1 MDKTPPTWGGIT
13 RERPL
18 IVLQTNN
25 RFNDS
30 DEQFGGPSNPLE
42 EARAHGREAVRAWN
56 EALPDELKPFC
67 HMQIELRVQNHQ
79 ARYDR
84 FRALFDELQQADVP
98 ANFQFADPHDQ
109 YVFDPEYAEKLLREY
124 PCIQSMTL
132 TEINYEHY
140 RSFNV
145 PRYVVSPEARYAMDI
160 IEMAGRHG
168 KYLSISLQGLKW
180 MHIGAD
186 VLNQPLLE
194 KIREYGAYVLPV
206 NEHIGPQ
213 HLPRQTSVWGIW
225 MAGITEHW
233 GVEPQSWWFE
243 NARMI
248 TPGVFGQYQAD
259 NTRGMPPQLYRAMI
273 LQGALLGAAVYQ
285 FEPFWDLFDYDNARC
300 WRDVIAPTLLEVI
313 QRRLIPD
320 KEELFEKAK
329 VAYQYQAARDINEF
343 HENLRDVDW
352 IHEEGHLAR
361 AAYGL
366 WERFLEHELIPNKDR
381 YFFIPLLP
389 PATSPE
395 ILERF
400 EHVIRPGECDSEQ
413 AYQSLLDKY
422 YPPKNTGTAWVCGV
436 HGHTYVMQSHENL
449 YEQQTYRVELP
460 TAVRGAHAEWT
471 DAGLLLRWPE
481 DAGATEYLVYRW
493 QGGTMPEVLRARQAE
508 FLDGEAE
515 KGKEYVYAVHARTS
529 SREVVEGT
537 VNYLDY
543 LVFSETVSAPAEL
556 IRVNSEGMSQ
566 LQSLGQPKDDRPVQQ
581 EVYPAFEGAEGPH
594 REIAGEIVQRID
606 MFKAAY
612 DAADGRKLT
621 ALYAEKY
628 QDPNGYRL
636 EYAGRAWK
644 WWFFRNNAFC
654 FLRQIRRWD
663 FSGYE
668 ATGQVRVHMF
678 ALCRALRRDDLPFG
692 SGYDGTLRIPRTPT
706 EEVWFTWVRESD
718 GQWRILST
726 DPALP
731 NFQEM
736 LWNSR
741 GSDKTRVKL
750 SPGKDGDTEYLPEGK
765 SNLLPIET
773 NWLPEHW
780 KRT

>member
-1 MDKTPPTWGGIT
+1 MLRTPPTWGDIT
-13 RERPL
+13 RARPL

-30 DEQFGGPSNPLE
+30 DEHFNGGGNPLD
-42 EARAHGREAVRAWN
+42 EARAHGREAARAWK
-56 EALPDELKPFC
+56 EALPEDLKPYC
-67 HMQIELRVQNHQ
+67 HLQMELRVQNHQ

-84 FRALFDELQQADVP
+84 FRALFDELQKNNIP

-109 YVFDPEYAEKLLREY
+109 YVFDPEYAEKLLQEY

-180 MHIGAD
+180 MHIAAD

-194 KIREYGAYVLPV
+194 KIREYGEYVLPV

-248 TPGVFGQYQAD
+248 TPGVFGQFQAD
-259 NTRGMPPQLYRAMI
+259 NTRSMPPQLYRAMI
-273 LQGALLGAAVYQ
+273 LQGALLGATVYQ
-285 FEPFWDLFDYDNARC
+285 FEPFWDLFDYDNAQC
-300 WRDVIAPTLLEVI
+300 WREVICPTLLEVI
-313 QRRLIPD
+313 QRRLISG
-320 KEELFEKAK
+320 KEQLLEKTK
-329 VAYQYQAARDINEF
+329 IAYQYKAARDINEF
-343 HENLRDVDW
+343 HENLQDVDW
-352 IHEEGHLAR
+352 IHNQGNLAL

-389 PATSPE
+389 PATPQAV
-395 ILERF
+395 LDRF
-400 EHVIRPGECDSEQ
+400 AHVMHPGECTSEND
-413 AYQSLLDKY
+413 YQTLLDKH
-422 YPPKNTGTAWVCGV
+422 YPPKDTGSAWVCSIN
-436 HGHTYVMQSHENL
+436 GHTYVMQSHENL

-460 TAVRGAHAEWT
+460 KAVRGAQAEWT
-471 DAGLLLRWPE
+471 EEGLRLQWPH
-481 DAGATEYLVYRW
+481 DPGATEYLVYRW
-493 QGGTMPEVLRARQAE
+493 LDESLPEVIRTQQAM
-508 FLDGEAE
+508 FLDTNAE
-515 KGKEYVYAVHARTS
+515 RGKKYLYALHARTA
-529 SREVVEGT
+529 SREVVKGT

-543 LVFSETVSAPAEL
+543 LVFSESLSAPAEL
-556 IRVNSEGMSQ
+556 IIMEADGT
-566 LQSLGQPKDDRPVQQ
+566 LQVQPVGQSKDERPVCQV
-581 EVYPAFEGAEGPH
+581 VYPTFEGVDGLH
-594 REIAGEIVQRID
+594 RSIADEIVQRID
-606 MFKAAY
+606 AFKTAY
-612 DAADGRKLT
+612 DAADWRGLT
-621 ALYAEKY
+621 ELYAEHY
-628 QDPNGYRL
+628 RDPNGYHL

-644 WWFFRNNAFC
+644 WWFFRNNSFC
-654 FLRQIRRWD
+654 FLRQIRHWD
-663 FSGYE
+663 FSNYE
-668 ATGQVRVHMF
+668 ATGQVRIFMF

-706 EEVWFTWVRESD
+706 EEIWFTWIRESD
-718 GQWRILST
+718 GLWHILAT

-741 GSDKTRVKL
+741 GCDKIRVKL
-750 SPGKDGDTEYLPEGK
+750 TPGTDGETEYLPEGK

-773 NWLPEHW
+773 NWLPADW